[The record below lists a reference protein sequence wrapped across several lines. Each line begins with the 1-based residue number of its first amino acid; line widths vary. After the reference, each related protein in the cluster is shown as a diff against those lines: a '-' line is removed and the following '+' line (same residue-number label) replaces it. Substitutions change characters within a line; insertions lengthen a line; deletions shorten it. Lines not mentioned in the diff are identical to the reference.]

1 MIVVMR
7 VQKFEIEQGN
17 FSFEVALDFSP
28 MIGYL
33 PVYETLED
41 AKRGFPDGLFSEV
54 REKK

>member
-41 AKRGFPDGLFSEV
+41 AKRGFPVGLFSEV